1 MVNRFKQLCLLVVY
15 ASLTGC
21 IDWVEDTQDLKR
33 FVSKTQAA
41 PAGTIKPLPE
51 FKPYHSFVY
60 EGASMREPFEP
71 LVPVQADDP
80 VNENLN
86 DESLKPDLERQK
98 EYLETF
104 AVDQLE
110 MVGTIYKKDEQ
121 RLWALIKD
129 SNAEI
134 HRVTAGNHMGLDFGE
149 IISLDER
156 EIVLLEI
163 IKNGRGG
170 WMKRSRSLALKEQ
183 E

>member
-1 MVNRFKQLCLLVVY
+1 MDNRFIKLTLLT
-15 ASLTGC
+15 ALMSLTGC
-21 IDWVEDTQDLKR
+21 VDWVEDTQDLKK

-41 PAGTIKPLPE
+41 PPGTIKPLPE

-71 LVPVQADDP
+71 LVPVQEVDTSE
-80 VNENLN
+80 ENAN
-86 DESLKPDLERQK
+86 AETLKPDLERQK

-104 AVDQLE
+104 ALDELE

-129 SNAEI
+129 GNSEI
-134 HRVTAGNHMGLDFGE
+134 HRVTEGNHMGLDFGE
-149 IISLDER
+149 IVTLDER

-170 WMKRSRSLALKEQ
+170 WMKRSRNLALREQ

>member
-1 MVNRFKQLCLLVVY
+1 MANIIRFLALLI
-15 ASLTGC
+15 AFISLPGC
-21 IDWVEDTQDLKR
+21 VDWVEDTQDLAK
-33 FVSKTQAA
+33 FVANTKAK
-41 PAGTIKPLPE
+41 PAGKIKPLPNFE
-51 FKPYHSFVY
+51 PYHSFVY

-71 LVPVQADDP
+71 LVPVQAVEATSGSDTE
-80 VNENLN
+80 V
-86 DESLKPDLERQK
+86 LKPDFERQK

-104 AVDQLE
+104 ALDKLE

-129 SNAEI
+129 GNSEI
-134 HRVTAGNHMGLDFGE
+134 HRVTEGNHMGLDFGE
-149 IISLDER
+149 IVTLDER

-170 WMKRSRSLALKEQ
+170 WMQRSRSLALSEQ